1 MIFNLAQVFLA
12 LVIFFTI
19 KLSIYKMTEVW
30 GLPEFLNYPP
40 YSCQK
45 CAQAWGL
52 TSIYLVSGLICHLWI
67 TMGLGILLTA
77 LDTIAFIKNEKNKF
91 ININD
96 EK

>member
-40 YSCQK
+40 YSCRK
-45 CAQAWGL
+45 CSQFWTL

-67 TMGLGILLTA
+67 TMGVGILLTA